1 MHVVGACLQS
11 IPRSDSS
18 GVPATCLKNFAI
30 CQPLLVRT
38 VWRVEKF
45 CIDHISAAISDAG
58 RMSAGRDRS
67 TFRAWWLSSCGP
79 LVAMRPE

>member
-1 MHVVGACLQS
+1 VHVVGACLQS

-18 GVPATCLKNFAI
+18 GVPATFLKNFAI

-38 VWRVEKF
+38 VWRIGKG
-45 CIDHISAAISDAG
+45 CIAHINAAISDAG
-58 RMSAGRDRS
+58 IMSAGRDLP

-79 LVAMRPE
+79 FLAMSPE